1 VSAQSIEMTR
11 GPDDAK
17 DARRIG
23 RRANILKLPLLAAV
37 IVFVVAVF
45 STQLALQLE
54 NREAD
59 RQTERLAKVYL
70 DGLEA
75 STRSSVRAQNWPAV
89 DVAFRN
95 AFTAQEGVAEKALIL
110 MDLGGAIKAS
120 VTDRADLLAPP
131 AIVSGASFMLDE
143 GAGLAW
149 ARRATEGLQGHALVA
164 ALDIGDM
171 VKARRDLLWIIA
183 LVDLLVA
190 ALCGLAAYG
199 ALRRAG
205 RPVEGLLALLQ
216 DGARRPEPIP
226 PSLAARAG
234 KDLAPVLDA
243 YNAMVDGLRD
253 RDRLRTEIAE
263 RAQAAA
269 LGRLAATLA
278 HEVRN
283 PLGGLATAVNTLKKF
298 GGDAAARAE
307 SLEFLARGIGSLET
321 LVSRT
326 LNVYRPEEERRLTR
340 DDLEDIRLLVTP
352 AAARQDVEIVFHLD
366 LPAAFEIAASGVRQ
380 VLLNLVLNAVA
391 VSPRAGCVRLD
402 ARIED
407 DHLVCLVSDEGPGME
422 HDNIRRLLGEKAAGP
437 RARRI
442 GIDAIVAIL
451 GDLQAGVS
459 VHGTDGGGTT
469 VRVDIPIEGQRR
481 AS

>member
-1 VSAQSIEMTR
+1 MAR
-11 GPDDAK
+11 GPLDKTTDAQ
-17 DARRIG
+17 RIG
-23 RRANILKLPLLAAV
+23 SRANILKLPLLAAV

-75 STRSSVRAQNWPAV
+75 STRASVRVQDWPAV

-95 AFTAQEGVAEKALIL
+95 AFTAQEGIAEKALLLI
-110 MDLGGAIKAS
+110 DSSGAIKAS
-120 VTDRADLLAPP
+120 VADRADLVAPP
-131 AIVSGASFMLDE
+131 AIVSGAAFLFDE
-143 GAGLAW
+143 GAGVAW
-149 ARRATEGLQGHALVA
+149 ARRSTDSLQGHALVA
-164 ALDIGDM
+164 ALDISGM
-171 VKARRDLLWIIA
+171 VKARRNLFWIIA

-190 ALCGLAAYG
+190 ALCGLAAYA
-199 ALRRAG
+199 ALRRVG
-205 RPVEGLLALLQ
+205 RPVEGLLALLR

-226 PSLAARAG
+226 PSLAAKAG

-298 GGDAAARAE
+298 GADTTVRSE
-307 SLEFLARGIGSLET
+307 SLEFLARGIDSLET
-321 LVSRT
+321 LVART
-326 LNVYRPEEERRLTR
+326 LNVYRPEEERRLRR
-340 DDLEDIRLLVTP
+340 DDLEDIRLLVAP

-366 LPAAFEIAASGVRQ
+366 LPASFEIAASGVRQ
-380 VLLNLVLNAVA
+380 VLLNLVLNAVG

-407 DHLVCLVSDEGPGME
+407 SHLICVVSDEGPGME
-422 HDNIRRLLGEKAAGP
+422 HDNIRRLLGETPGSF
-437 RARRI
+437 RSRRI

-451 GDLQAGVS
+451 GDLDARVS
-459 VHGTDGGGTT
+459 VNGTDGGGTT
-469 VRVDIPIEGQRR
+469 VRVEIPIGRQRQI
-481 AS
+481 S

>member
-1 VSAQSIEMTR
+1 MAR
-11 GPDDAK
+11 GPDDAT
-17 DARRIG
+17 DAQRIG

-45 STQLALQLE
+45 STQLALRLE

-75 STRSSVRAQNWPAV
+75 STRASVRAQDWPAV
-89 DVAFRN
+89 DAAFRN
-95 AFTAQEGVAEKALIL
+95 AFTAQEGVAEKVLLLI
-110 MDLGGAIKAS
+110 DLGGAVKAS
-120 VTDRADLLAPP
+120 VADRAGAAAPA
-131 AIVSGASFMLDE
+131 AILDGAAFMLDE

-149 ARRATEGLQGHALVA
+149 ARRATDGLQGHALVA
-164 ALDIGDM
+164 ALDIGEM
-171 VKARRDLLWIIA
+171 VKARRDLFWIIA

-190 ALCGLAAYG
+190 ALCGLAAYA

-205 RPVEGLLALLQ
+205 RPVEGLLALLT

-226 PSLAARAG
+226 PSLAAKAG

-243 YNAMVDGLRD
+243 YNAMVEGLRD
-253 RDRLRTEIAE
+253 RDRLRAEMAE

-283 PLGGLATAVNTLKKF
+283 PLGGLATAVTTLKKF
-298 GGDAAARAE
+298 GADAAARAE
-307 SLEFLARGIGSLET
+307 SLEFLARGIASLEA
-321 LVSRT
+321 LVTRT
-326 LNVYRPEEERRLTR
+326 LKVYRPEEERRLTR
-340 DDLEDIRLLVTP
+340 DDLEDIRLLAAP
-352 AAARQDVEIVFHLD
+352 AAARQDVEIVVHLD
-366 LPAAFEIAASGVRQ
+366 LPEAFEIAASGVRQ
-380 VLLNLVLNAVA
+380 VLLNLLLNAVA

-407 DHLVCLVSDEGPGME
+407 DHLICLVSDEGPGME
-422 HDNIRRLLGEKAAGP
+422 HDNIRRLLGEKPTGL

-451 GDLQAGVS
+451 GDLDARVS
-459 VHGTDGGGTT
+459 VNGTEGGGTT
-469 VRVDIPIEGQRR
+469 VRVDIPIPERR
-481 AS
+481 SR